1 MTWKSSV
8 VDIPL
13 GGGKGGVI
21 CNPTEMS
28 PGELER
34 LSRAYVRA
42 LGVSSASSRTCPP
55 PDVYTNP
62 QIMAWMM
69 DEYSVMHGEQSF
81 GTITGKPLQLG
92 GSLGR
97 KDATALGG
105 IFCVREAAKR
115 LSFDL
120 KGRKCAIQGYG
131 NVGSPIHQMAQDML
145 GMKVVAVSDVG
156 GGIYNPDGM
165 SPAAV
170 REHLSRT
177 GHRGRLR
184 RCHRR
189 EQRGPARAGRG
200 RLFPAALENVI
211 TARNVGRVKAKMV
224 AEMANGPTTPEADK
238 HFFENGV
245 YVIPDILCNAG
256 GVTVSYFEMVQNAY
270 QYYWELDEVNRRLD
284 QKMTSAFHAA
294 HDMSVKY
301 KVHQRLGAVPGGGA
315 PRGGSGAA
323 ARLGVTSSLF
333 VPAQRRARVR
343 AMQELRASL
352 PVGPF
357 RSRAGAPLAFPR
369 RVDATSSLRRSP
381 FSGCL
386 SAPSPRRMRTA
397 WPAFRSRRRAPP
409 SREREGAS
417 GSRAHAEVPCDGC
430 HADLSGPSSPTPST
444 PPGGLRAPAMPTR
457 APAGEVAARE
467 GGGAGDPW
475 HPAARPA
482 TGRTRSSPQEP
493 AVLGGAAE
501 RPLPLRTLPPGGDR
515 GHAAAHHPPEQHPG
529 ELLGEHPRRGPVAE
543 GPDRGAELR
552 FLPHAALHP
561 SPHRPRLLHR
571 PRQHRQGP
579 APSATP

>member
-1 MTWKSSV
+1 MSQATRPAATETLNPFAIAQQQLDEAARILKLDPAVHELLRWPMREFHVTLPVKMDDGTTRIFHGFRVQYNDARGPCKGGIRFHPDETIDTVRALGAWMTWKGSV

-42 LGVSSASSRTCPP
+42 LGREFGLFKDVPA

-177 GHRGRLR
+177 GTV
-184 RCHRR
+184 
-189 EQRGPARAGRG
+189 AGFASSQAVSNEDLLELDVDV
-200 RLFPAALENVI
+200 LFPAALENVI
-211 TARNVGRVKAKMV
+211 TARNVGRIKAKMV

-238 HFFENGV
+238 HFFEHGV

-301 KVHQRLGAVPGGGA
+301 KVHQRLGAY
-315 PRGGSGAA
+315 
-323 ARLGVTSSLF
+323 L
-333 VPAQRRARVR
+333 
-343 AMQELRASL
+343 
-352 PVGPF
+352 
-357 RSRAGAPLAFPR
+357 
-369 RVDATSSLRRSP
+369 
-381 FSGCL
+381 
-386 SAPSPRRMRTA
+386 
-397 WPAFRSRRRAPP
+397 
-409 SREREGAS
+409 
-417 GSRAHAEVPCDGC
+417 
-430 HADLSGPSSPTPST
+430 
-444 PPGGLRAPAMPTR
+444 
-457 APAGEVAARE
+457 VAVHR
-467 GGGAGDPW
+467 
-475 HPAARPA
+475 
-482 TGRTRSSPQEP
+482 
-493 AVLGGAAE
+493 
-501 RPLPLRTLPPGGDR
+501 
-515 GHAAAHHPPEQHPG
+515 
-529 ELLGEHPRRGPVAE
+529 VAE
-543 GPDRGAELR
+543 AVRLRGWA
-552 FLPHAALHP
+552 
-561 SPHRPRLLHR
+561 
-571 PRQHRQGP
+571 
-579 APSATP
+579 